1 MAGSLEGEKD
11 GIEDAS
17 EYQVE
22 TRSETLPK
30 GHSTDVI
37 SVLYCVMYTATKQ
50 VGGGQ
55 YACSHNPHSQPCNF
69 VRVYVCMCVYVYV
82 CVCMYACVCVCVVCV
97 CVCVCVYMC
106 VCVFVC
112 VYVCVCVVCVRTS
125 VPLQLLRPSFTSYL
139 NPRQT
144 HVARLLSTLSFFST
158 RRLVLAPDD
167 DALPLEVLLMVGS
180 RFGFHNLLVHLR
192 LCVCAYV
199 CALLYA

>member
-97 CVCVCVYMC
+97 
-106 VCVFVC
+106 
-112 VYVCVCVVCVRTS
+112 RTS
-125 VPLQLLRPSFTSYL
+125 VPLQLLRPSLTSYL